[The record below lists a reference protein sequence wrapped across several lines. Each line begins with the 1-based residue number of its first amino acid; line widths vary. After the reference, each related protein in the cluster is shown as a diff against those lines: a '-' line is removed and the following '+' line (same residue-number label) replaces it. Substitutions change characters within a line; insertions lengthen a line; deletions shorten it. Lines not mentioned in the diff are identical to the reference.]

1 MCSSNRVKGQK
12 MKRFM
17 VTFSIVLALS
27 LSTPSGAV
35 ANDKARIAQLEAKVA
50 RLEKEVNRL
59 LQQEKPASKYLKCV
73 QDVEGNALTVP
84 FKILNCIRK

>member
-1 MCSSNRVKGQK
+1 MCSSNRMKGQK

-17 VTFSIVLALS
+17 ATFSIVLALS

-59 LQQEKPASKYLKCV
+59 LQQEKRASKYLKCV

>member
-1 MCSSNRVKGQK
+1 MNKSLKICSLV
-12 MKRFM
+12 
-17 VTFSIVLALS
+17 IALS
-27 LSTPSGAV
+27 LISPSGAI

-59 LQQEKPASKYLKCV
+59 LEQEKRASKYLKCV
-73 QDVEGNALTVP
+73 QNVEGNALTVP

>member
-1 MCSSNRVKGQK
+1 
-12 MKRFM
+12 MKRSM
-17 VTFSIVLALS
+17 AICSLVLAIS
-27 LSTPSGAV
+27 LFTPSAAM

-59 LQQEKPASKYLKCV
+59 LQQEKRASKYLKCV